1 MANSTSENT
10 YDFTGSNLQICFV
23 NEHHQANESS
33 DNDVVSTNSK
43 TRLKNSKTD
52 EIISS
57 ATANNDEDI
66 LTKQQ
71 RLKEEA
77 KVALVLGAKMARMQ
91 VQIERRVLKKKKSP
105 LYDII
110 GINTNGDKPL
120 SLRMLEDMNIGQL
133 QIIVND
139 LHCQIESYNEEL
151 VKLLM
156 DRDSLS
162 MEQDSILV
170 DIEDLTKRLQERAA
184 NLSSESK
191 RTSTNGTT
199 QRVVIVKSP
208 TTQQQDVQKKSLLHN
223 LLRKATFI

>member
-120 SLRMLEDMNIGQL
+120 SLRILEDMNIGQL

-184 NLSSESK
+184 NLSSEAK

>member
-1 MANSTSENT
+1 MANNTSENT

-120 SLRMLEDMNIGQL
+120 SLRILEDMNIGQL

-191 RTSTNGTT
+191 RISTNGTT
-199 QRVVIVKSP
+199 QRVVIVKPP

>member
-1 MANSTSENT
+1 MANNTSENT

-120 SLRMLEDMNIGQL
+120 SLRILEDMNIGQL